1 MKYINLHLI
10 IILIIVLI
18 ILSYY
23 HFIILITVKDNK
35 INIQLNIKLLFKI
48 INIKKQIYP
57 ARKKKKKK
65 KRSFKNIKF
74 IKGELYSIFEVAK
87 KIKLVELYSDIKF
100 GNKNP
105 YITIYTSA
113 LINGIYGNI
122 INILQFKK
130 MHLNIVQNFNDDD
143 ICATIKIH
151 IKFRVNIIIRAL
163 PILLRVIIRV
173 IKIKLNSK
181 EGDKNDSY

>member
-10 IILIIVLI
+10 IIFLIVLS

-23 HFIILITVKDNK
+23 HFIISINIKDNK

-57 ARKKKKKK
+57 PKKKKKK
-65 KRSFKNIKF
+65 KKGNWKNIKF
-74 IKGELYSIFEVAK
+74 IKGELSNILEVTK
-87 KIKLVELYSDIKF
+87 KVKLVELYSDIKF
-100 GNKNP
+100 SNKNP

-130 MHLNIVQNFNDDD
+130 MHLNIVQDFSDDN
-143 ICATIKIH
+143 ICGTIKIH
-151 IKFRVNIIIRAL
+151 IKFRVSIIIKAL
-163 PILLRVIIRV
+163 PILLRVVIRIIKR
-173 IKIKLNSK
+173 KLSSK
-181 EGDKNDSY
+181 KGDKNDSY